1 MKNILAGILI
11 LALSGNCAYALSAS
25 QQATFTVTVNSV
37 FELSI
42 DQGLIDFGRMDPGD
56 EKNNIPSR
64 GLTVTSRTNS
74 GNPWYLKIN
83 SSSPF
88 SSGDKIIP
96 YSSFRWTGW
105 TDGSGVWFGTNNKTV
120 SASPVLAYSSG
131 AGEESNL
138 PNGTL
143 NHFKFKLNVP
153 KIQAP
158 GVYTTMVKFTMT
170 E

>member
-1 MKNILAGILI
+1 MKKFVLGILI
-11 LALSGNCAYALSAS
+11 VLSFNGFAFALSAS

-42 DQGLIDFGRMDPGD
+42 DQGLIDFGKMNPGD
-56 EKNNIPSR
+56 QQNNIPSR
-64 GLTVTSRTNS
+64 GLVVTSKTNG

-83 SSSPF
+83 AAVPF

-96 YSSFRWTGW
+96 NSNFRWSGW
-105 TDGSGVWFGTNNKTV
+105 SDGSGTWYGTGNNIV
-120 SASPVLAYSSG
+120 NPSPAIAYSSG
-131 AGEESNL
+131 PGEESNM
-138 PNGTL
+138 PAGVL

-153 KIQAP
+153 NNQAP
-158 GVYTTMVKFTMT
+158 GVYATLVKFTMT